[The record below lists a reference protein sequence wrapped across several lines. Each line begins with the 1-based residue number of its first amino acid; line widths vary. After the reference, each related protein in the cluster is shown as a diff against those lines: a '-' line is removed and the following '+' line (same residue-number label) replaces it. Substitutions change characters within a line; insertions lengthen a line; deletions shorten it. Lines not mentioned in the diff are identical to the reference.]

1 MSSDIT
7 PSPSASSVG
16 QNVPEVN
23 VLEVTGVSK
32 TFGGLK
38 AVQSIN
44 FNVAKGEIHS
54 VIGPNGAGKTT
65 LFNCLSGIY
74 RPDAGTVYFN
84 GKDITGMPPH
94 LVCKAGLARTF
105 QNIRLF
111 GEMSA
116 LENVMAGQSMHR
128 SFSPLGMLFH
138 TPAYQREEKESRE
151 TARELLE
158 TVGLAH
164 LSHTWARNLAYGLQ
178 RRLEIARAL
187 ATRPRLLLLDEPAAG
202 MNPAETDN
210 MIELIGHLRD
220 RGLAII
226 LIEHH
231 MKLVMQISD
240 HIMVL
245 DRGAR
250 LADGTPEQVRQDPK
264 VIAAYLGR
272 EAD

>member
-1 MSSDIT
+1 MPAPQISS
-7 PSPSASSVG
+7 PGASS
-16 QNVPEVN
+16 PASALPY
-23 VLEVTGVSK
+23 VLQVSGVSK

-38 AVQSIN
+38 AVQSVS
-44 FNVAKGEIHS
+44 FNVAEKEIHS

-74 RPDAGTVYFN
+74 VPDTGSVIFA
-84 GKDITGMPPH
+84 GKDITGKQPH
-94 LVCKAGLARTF
+94 QVCGAGLARTF

-116 LENVMAGQSMHR
+116 LENVMAGQSLHR
-128 SFSPLGMLFH
+128 SFSPFGLLFH
-138 TPAYQREEKESRE
+138 TPGYQREEKESRE
-151 TARELLE
+151 TAHELLK
-158 TVGLAH
+158 TVGLSH
-164 LSHTWARNLAYGLQ
+164 LANTWARNLAYGLQ

-187 ATRPRLLLLDEPAAG
+187 ATRPKLLLLDEPAAG

-245 DRGAR
+245 DRGAK
-250 LADGTPEQVRQDPK
+250 LSDGTPEEVRNDPK

-272 EAD
+272 EA